1 MKILPQALQPLAE
14 YKQFILWH
22 LEKDGSGGYKRVPT
36 NPWSG
41 YRHDAYDPHIWT
53 DAVSALKQAEKY
65 GPRYGISFVLSSS
78 DPFFCIDIDDCL
90 LPDRSGWSA
99 TALEVLAQL
108 PGAAVE
114 VSGSGTGLH
123 IFGSGICPPHGCK
136 NTPLKIE
143 LYTEKRAIALTGV
156 GSVGSAATDFSARL
170 PAIVTRYFN
179 RTAATGPTSFDDW
192 TTTPVDAWDGYT
204 DDAQLIERALQS
216 RSIASVCGNRC
227 DFKALWTRDVDALSI
242 AYPDAKGRREYDYS
256 SADAAL
262 AQHLAFWT
270 GNNCERIRRLMLQS
284 ALVRDKYSISNY
296 LSLTIRTAVSRQIE
310 FHSLHRARIDPT
322 GGVATLAAPPANP
335 APSTPA
341 MSPCMTPT
349 NPISPPTVAPVTGV
363 SAVPPGSMPANPTAP
378 IRVSGYQY
386 LAVNAQE
393 EFFKGCV
400 YIQDMHRIFT
410 PSGDFLKQEQFNA
423 TYGGYVFPLDDTGEK
438 TTRKAWE
445 AFTESQVYRFPKAQ
459 GTCFRPGL
467 PPGAIIK
474 EEGRILVNT
483 YTPIEVRRLKGD
495 VAPFL
500 ELLAK
505 ILPDENDRT
514 ILLSYMAACV
524 QYKGV
529 KFQWAPLLQGV
540 EGNGKTLFT
549 RCVAYA
555 VGKRYT
561 HYPKA
566 LDLDNK
572 FNGWL
577 LNKLFIGVEDIYV
590 PERRTEILETLKPMI
605 TGGDGLE
612 IQFKGADQ
620 ITADIVANFI
630 FNTNHPDAIK
640 KTSSDRRFA
649 VFYTAQQV
657 EGDLKKYGMG
667 GSYFPRLYEWL
678 RADGYA
684 IVAEFLNT
692 YPIPPQYN
700 PAGECHRAPETSS
713 TRDALISSLGR
724 VEQEIIEA
732 VEECQPGFCG
742 GWISSVAVDRVLK
755 NTRSSTIIPQNK
767 RREML
772 RSLGY
777 DWHPGLPC
785 GRVNNPLLTDEGKRP
800 RLFIK
805 KGHIHQNL
813 QGPAEIARV
822 YQEAQLG
829 AGAP

>member
-1 MKILPQALQPLAE
+1 MKNLPSALQPLAA
-14 YKQFILWH
+14 YKQFIIWH
-22 LEKDGSGGYKRVPT
+22 LERDDNGGFKRVPS

-53 DAVSALKQAEKY
+53 DVNSALKQAEKY
-65 GPRYGISFVLSSS
+65 GPRYGVSFVLSDK

-99 TALEVLAQL
+99 TAMEILSQF

-123 IFGSGICPPHGCK
+123 LFGSGICPPHGCR
-136 NTPLKIE
+136 NSALKIE
-143 LYTEKRAIALTGV
+143 LYTEKRAIALTGS
-156 GSVGSAATDFSARL
+156 GTVGSAATDFSVQL
-170 PAIVTRYFN
+170 PAIVARYFN
-179 RTAATGPTSFDDW
+179 HTPSNGPTKFEDW
-192 TTTPVDAWDGYT
+192 TNTPVEGWDGYT
-204 DDAQLIERALQS
+204 DDTQLIERALQS
-216 RSIASVCGNRC
+216 RSIASVCGDRC
-227 DFKALWTRDVDALSI
+227 DFKDLWTRNVDALSI
-242 AYPDAKGRREYDYS
+242 AYPDGKDRREYDYS

-270 GNNCERIRRLMLQS
+270 GNNCERIRSLMLQS

-296 LSLTIRTAVSRQIE
+296 LSLTIRTAVSRQTE

-322 GGVATLAAPPANP
+322 GGIPVKTNAAPDGP
-335 APSTPA
+335 TP
-341 MSPCMTPT
+341 MSPLSGAT
-349 NPISPPTVAPVTGV
+349 
-363 SAVPPGSMPANPTAP
+363 PTAP
-378 IRVSGYQY
+378 IMATPPGAVIPDPTAPTKVSGYQY
-386 LAVNAQE
+386 LAVNAQV

-400 YIQDMHRIFT
+400 YIQDMHRIFI
-410 PSGDFLKQEQFNA
+410 PSGDFLNPERFNA

-445 AFTESQVYRFPKAQ
+445 AFTESQVYRFPKVQ
-459 GTCFRPGL
+459 STCFRPSL
-467 PPGAIIK
+467 PPGKIIR

-483 YTPIEVRRLKGD
+483 YVPIEIRRLKGD
-495 VAPFL
+495 VSPFL
-500 ELLAK
+500 ELLGK
-505 ILPDENDRT
+505 ILPDKDDQS
-514 ILLSYMAACV
+514 IFLSYLAACV
-524 QYKGV
+524 QHKGI

-540 EGNGKTLFT
+540 EGNGKSLFT

-555 VGKRYT
+555 IGKKYT

-566 LDLDNK
+566 MDLDNK

-630 FNTNHPDAIK
+630 FNTNHQDAIK
-640 KTSSDRRFA
+640 MSDSYRRFA
-649 VFYTAQQV
+649 VFFTAQQTR
-657 EGDLKKYGMG
+657 EDLKKSGMN
-667 GSYFPRLYEWL
+667 GSYFPKLYEWL

-724 VEQEIIEA
+724 VEQEIMEA
-732 VEECQPGFCG
+732 VEEGQPGFCG
-742 GWISSVAVDRVLK
+742 GWISSVAVDRVLR
-755 NTRSSTIIPQNK
+755 NTRASSIIPQNK
-767 RREML
+767 RRELL

-785 GRVNNPLLTDEGKRP
+785 GRVNNPILTDEGKRP
-800 RLFIK
+800 RLFIN

-813 QGPAEIARV
+813 QGPAEIARI

-829 AGAP
+829 AATPQ